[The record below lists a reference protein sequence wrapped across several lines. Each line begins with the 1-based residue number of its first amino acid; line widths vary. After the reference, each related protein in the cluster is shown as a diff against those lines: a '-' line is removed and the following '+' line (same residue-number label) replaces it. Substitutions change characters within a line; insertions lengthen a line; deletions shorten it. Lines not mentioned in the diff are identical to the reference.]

1 MKLIAGISYQMYACT
16 VRVKKKCPIEKKMTM
31 PLIKEL

>member
-16 VRVKKKCPIEKKMTM
+16 VRVKKKM
-31 PLIKEL
+31 PYRKENDYASN

>member
-1 MKLIAGISYQMYACT
+1 MRLIAGISYQMYACI
-16 VRVKKKCPIEKKMTM
+16 VRVKKCPTEKKTTM

>member
-1 MKLIAGISYQMYACT
+1 MRLIAGISYQMYACI
-16 VRVKKKCPIEKKMTM
+16 VRVEKNALQKMTV